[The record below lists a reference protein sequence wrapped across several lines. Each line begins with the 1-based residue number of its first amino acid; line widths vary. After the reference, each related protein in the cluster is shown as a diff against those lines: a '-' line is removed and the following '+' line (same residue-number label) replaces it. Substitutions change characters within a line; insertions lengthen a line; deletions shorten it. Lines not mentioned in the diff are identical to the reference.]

1 MVIFVIFMS
10 GDDRKVTGIAYCNE
24 DNCTVLPAAGSGW
37 SLMLD
42 VQWEELKETEE
53 RLQMSGVQGD

>member
-1 MVIFVIFMS
+1 MS
-10 GDDRKVTGIAYCNE
+10 GDDRKITGIAYCNE
-24 DNCTVLPAAGSGW
+24 DNCTVLPAVGSGW
-37 SLMLD
+37 SLMLESVMD